1 MIISKLIKKLEE
13 AKSKYGD
20 VEVARFNEDWEQ
32 GDFHVIINKIV
43 YKNNLDILDG
53 DSSTKTYIY
62 LK

>member
-1 MIISKLIKKLEE
+1 MIISELIKKLED

-20 VEVARFNEDWEQ
+20 IEVARFNADWEQ
-32 GDFHVIINKIV
+32 GDFHVVINKIA
-43 YKNNLDILDG
+43 YKTNLDILDG